1 MNFLNHDVRHLSAG
15 LRAGAL
21 LTFFEMAIARISQL
35 RSPNYFLPQDLLNK
49 LPWGQDGYM
58 SQLSDT

>member
-1 MNFLNHDVRHLSAG
+1 MNFLHDVRHLSADPIE
-15 LRAGAL
+15 AP
-21 LTFFEMAIARISQL
+21 LTFEMAIARISQL